1 MHHKPSVLCGHQWN
15 IGWLFSRVER
25 GLRHGDP
32 ISPSKALDFNPKC
45 SKVHLYHLC
54 FTEDL
59 LIFYVASLSSI
70 QAIKAVLARFI
81 DLSGLTT
88 NPSKSLVFCAGVPDI
103 EKNTLLDCLQMC

>member
-1 MHHKPSVLCGHQWN
+1 
-15 IGWLFSRVER
+15 
-25 GLRHGDP
+25 LRHGDP
-32 ISPSKALDFNPKC
+32 ISPYLFVICMEVLSLLFSEAVDSKALDFNPKC